1 MIHTMNYETV
11 TINIAE
17 NEGTIAKPEHIFN
30 IFNHDP
36 TVDWDTEQMWV
47 IGLNVKNDVHLK
59 HLVAK
64 GSYNH
69 LMCTPADVFIPVLKL
84 NLRHIIIVHNHPS
97 GDPEPSPEDHA
108 ITFQLLIAL
117 KSIGVTLHEHMAI
130 GDSKYYSMADHG
142 VMASLNDK

>member
-97 GDPEPSPEDHA
+97 GATCPSEEDIVFTKKINRA
-108 ITFQLLIAL
+108 AKLLGLQLLDHLVI
-117 KSIGVTLHEHMAI
+117 TRQ
-130 GDSKYYSMADHG
+130 DYYSFKKG
-142 VMASLNDK
+142 ELL